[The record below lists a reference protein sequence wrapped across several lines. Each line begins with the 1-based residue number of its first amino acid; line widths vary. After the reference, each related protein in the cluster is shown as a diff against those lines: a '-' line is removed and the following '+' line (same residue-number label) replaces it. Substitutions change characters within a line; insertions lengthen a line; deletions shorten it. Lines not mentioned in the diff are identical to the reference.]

1 MHILA
6 VSKNQKPR
14 LNALNGVFDF
24 SEWYSVETEGFEPSS
39 RTGKPCAFYMLI
51 LRLIVGPG

>member
-1 MHILA
+1 MQL
-6 VSKNQKPR
+6 R
-14 LNALNGVFDF
+14 DF
-24 SEWYSVETEGFEPSS
+24 VETEGFEPSS